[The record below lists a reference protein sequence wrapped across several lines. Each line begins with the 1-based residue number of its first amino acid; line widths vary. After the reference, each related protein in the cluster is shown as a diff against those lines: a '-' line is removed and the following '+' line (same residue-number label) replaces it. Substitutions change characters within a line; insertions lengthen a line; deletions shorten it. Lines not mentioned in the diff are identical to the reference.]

1 MKEIKVEPKKEIK
14 ESEKTILFLGSSDT
28 GKTVLFRNISF
39 YLSKQ
44 FFSDEE
50 IVSIYNTLIQNLNQL
65 IQHVDFKNLKDFDIK
80 YYVRI

>member
-14 ESEKTILFLGSSDT
+14 DSEKTILFLGSSDT

-39 YLSKQ
+39 SLSKQ

-65 IQHVDFKNLKDFDIK
+65 IQHVDFKNLKDFDII